1 VKVSDLIDLLKQCP
15 QDNRVVIDL
24 KQPSVGARACVDISI
39 IESNGIDWDSGKT
52 TICTEKPVVNVEHLE
67 RIQKYARRYEKLLY
81 LYSMENNLEFMGKPL
96 MGSKMC
102 TKGGFAREAKRMAG
116 EDAQEYLDGGS
127 K

>member
-1 VKVSDLIDLLKQCP
+1 MNVSELIEFLKRCP
-15 QDNRVVIDL
+15 QDNRVVVDL
-24 KQPSVGARACVDISI
+24 KQPSVGGKACINISMV
-39 IESNGIDWDSGKT
+39 ERNGIDWDNGKT
-52 TICTEKPVVNVEHLE
+52 TLVTEKPVVTVEHLE

-102 TKGGFAREAKRMAG
+102 TKGGFAREAKRMAK
-116 EDAQEYLDGGS
+116 EDAQSYLDG